1 GEALVIRPQDCE
13 ILQWRSFDDEAAF
26 FASMG
31 RFFAS
36 ARVRRECGGYPL
48 SDGPYHRWFVLR
60 RQGDTRIL
68 GFVSLEQHPDVVR
81 LRDAYLRAEARGRG
95 LFRTLRERVLG
106 HVDQLGLACTTRA
119 PQACA
124 RLLEPHGF
132 AVHSTRG
139 SWVTLMRKAHGTDKD
154 TDGAS
159 RGAVRRTTRV
169 AACRAD

>member
-1 GEALVIRPQDCE
+1 MIRPQDCE

-81 LRDAYLRAEARGRG
+81 LRDAYLRAEARGRE
-95 LFRTLRERVLG
+95 LFRTLRERG
-106 HVDQLGLACTTRA
+106 PRACRPTRA
-119 PQACA
+119 GLYHPRAPGLRAPSRTA
-124 RLLEPHGF
+124 RLRRAFHQ
-132 AVHSTRG
+132 G

-159 RGAVRRTTRV
+159 RGAVRRTARV

>member
-1 GEALVIRPQDCE
+1 MIRPQDCE

-95 LFRTLRERVLG
+95 CSAPCASGSSGMSTNSGWPVPPARPRPARAFSNRT
-106 HVDQLGLACTTRA
+106 
-119 PQACA
+119 
-124 RLLEPHGF
+124 
-132 AVHSTRG
+132 
-139 SWVTLMRKAHGTDKD
+139 
-154 TDGAS
+154 AS
-159 RGAVRRTTRV
+159 PCIPPGV
-169 AACRAD
+169 AG

>member
-1 GEALVIRPQDCE
+1 MIHPQDCE

-60 RQGDTRIL
+60 RLGDTRIL

-95 LFRTLRERVLG
+95 L
-106 HVDQLGLACTTRA
+106 
-119 PQACA
+119 
-124 RLLEPHGF
+124 
-132 AVHSTRG
+132 
-139 SWVTLMRKAHGTDKD
+139 
-154 TDGAS
+154 
-159 RGAVRRTTRV
+159 
-169 AACRAD
+169 

>member
-1 GEALVIRPQDCE
+1 MIRPQDCE

-81 LRDAYLRAEARGRG
+81 LRDAYLRA
-95 LFRTLRERVLG
+95 
-106 HVDQLGLACTTRA
+106 
-119 PQACA
+119 
-124 RLLEPHGF
+124 
-132 AVHSTRG
+132 
-139 SWVTLMRKAHGTDKD
+139 
-154 TDGAS
+154 
-159 RGAVRRTTRV
+159 
-169 AACRAD
+169 

>member
-1 GEALVIRPQDCE
+1 MIRPQDCE

-36 ARVRRECGGYPL
+36 ARVRRECGGHPL